1 MVVKKLSLES
11 GTHQKRQEAMVRFMN
26 EVNIM
31 GKLKC
36 VPVSMLMS
44 VSLNYVTLML
54 FSAPRLW

>member
-11 GTHQKRQEAMVRFMN
+11 GTHRKRQEAMVRFMN

-36 VPVSMLMS
+36 VLVSMLMS
-44 VSLNYVTLML
+44 VSSN
-54 FSAPRLW
+54 

>member
-11 GTHQKRQEAMVRFMN
+11 GTHRKRQEAMVRFMN

-36 VPVSMLMS
+36 VLVSMLMS
-44 VSLNYVTLML
+44 LSSN
-54 FSAPRLW
+54 

>member
-36 VPVSMLMS
+36 VLVSMLMS
-44 VSLNYVTLML
+44 VSSN
-54 FSAPRLW
+54 